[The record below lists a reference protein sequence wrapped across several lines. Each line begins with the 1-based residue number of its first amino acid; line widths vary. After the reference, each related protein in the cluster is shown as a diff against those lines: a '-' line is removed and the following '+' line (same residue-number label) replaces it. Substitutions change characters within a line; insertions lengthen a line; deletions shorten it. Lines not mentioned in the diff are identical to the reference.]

1 MNIKELIEAEK
12 KKGISLREI
21 ARRSGVSMGTIQN
34 ILIGD
39 TETRRSSL
47 EKLARYFGKPI
58 EPSLLPPSPDAPTLR
73 DILNL
78 QEAMRILTREMGTE
92 IGKLKEQVIR
102 IQERM
107 LDASTSKDIS
117 RLYFR
122 GDEKEVFKN

>member
-47 EKLARYFGKPI
+47 EKLARYFGKSI
-58 EPSLLPPSPDAPTLR
+58 EPSLIPSPPDAPTLR

-78 QEAMRILTREMGTE
+78 QEAMRILTNDMGHE
-92 IGKLKEQVIR
+92 IGKLKEQVIK

>member
-1 MNIKELIEAEK
+1 
-12 KKGISLREI
+12 
-21 ARRSGVSMGTIQN
+21 
-34 ILIGD
+34 
-39 TETRRSSL
+39 
-47 EKLARYFGKPI
+47 
-58 EPSLLPPSPDAPTLR
+58 LR

-78 QEAMRILTREMGTE
+78 QEAMRILTNDMGHE